1 MPPTPLYRTNLLA
14 ARRTNL
20 RTHPPPAPAAGY
32 LALPAAILFSL
43 SNNTLFSLLHESVH
57 GIFSANPTLN
67 QWAGRY
73 TALWFP
79 TGYTLQK
86 TFHLVHHQNN
96 RSPSE
101 QFDILH
107 PQDIRWLKYAQ
118 WYAIYTGIYWL
129 TATIGAIA
137 FSLTPRFIPNTIRQL
152 FGKQGGEQTGAEN
165 YISALNRLPLAAK
178 AEVWSAI
185 AFQAALFAL
194 LDLTWQS
201 WLLCYAA
208 FGWQWSNLQYT
219 DHAFSPLDTK
229 NGAWNLIVPKP
240 IRLFF
245 LNYHYHLA
253 HHQHPQTP
261 WTQLPQHA
269 HHGAHFWTIW
279 RHCITGPKP
288 QDKLPHIPTYP
299 IPSRQINRQPENKHS

>member
-1 MPPTPLYRTNLLA
+1 MPPTRLNLAILAAASLANLLA
-14 ARRTNL
+14 LYTA
-20 RTHPPPAPAAGY
+20 THAAWY
-32 LALPAAILFSL
+32 FALPAALLFSL

-57 GIFSANPTLN
+57 GIFAANQTLN
-67 QWAGRY
+67 RWAGRY
-73 TALWFP
+73 AAAWFP

-118 WYAIYTGIYWL
+118 WYAIYTGVYWA
-129 TATIGAIA
+129 TAVLGAVV
-137 FSLTPRFIPNTIRQL
+137 FSLTPRIVGNALRQA
-152 FGKQGGEQTGAEN
+152 FGKQGGEQTGASS
-165 YISALNRLPLAAK
+165 YIGALNALPLAAK
-178 AEVWSAI
+178 AEIWGAI

-201 WLLCYAA
+201 WLLCYAV

-219 DHAFSPLDTK
+219 DHAFSPLDAH

-240 IRLFF
+240 VRLFF

-253 HHQHPQTP
+253 HHQHPQVP
-261 WTQLPQHA
+261 WTQLPRYA
-269 HHGAHFWTIW
+269 HHGARFWTVW

-288 QDKLPHIPTYP
+288 QNKLPYIPTYP
-299 IPSRQINRQPENKHS
+299 INPPR